1 MKLSHYIIMNTTAIK
16 LCVRQWA
23 EEDRPCTRLLSLRRI
38 RLNGYI
44 IAIIPI
50 VQLLETLNQ
59 KDDYEKENYQHY
71 HSGAHRCTHRVG
83 HSVRDYQLYG

>member
-23 EEDRPCTRLLSLRRI
+23 EEDRQCTRLLSLKRI

-50 VQLLETLNQ
+50 VQLLELYLLETVCGL
-59 KDDYEKENYQHY
+59 
-71 HSGAHRCTHRVG
+71 SGSLLG
-83 HSVRDYQLYG
+83 HQI

>member
-50 VQLLETLNQ
+50 VQLLELYLLETVCGL
-59 KDDYEKENYQHY
+59 
-71 HSGAHRCTHRVG
+71 SGSLLDH
-83 HSVRDYQLYG
+83 QI

>member
-38 RLNGYI
+38 RLNGSI
-44 IAIIPI
+44 ITIIPI
-50 VQLLETLNQ
+50 VLLLELYLLETVCGLS
-59 KDDYEKENYQHY
+59 ENHPDHQI
-71 HSGAHRCTHRVG
+71 
-83 HSVRDYQLYG
+83 

>member
-1 MKLSHYIIMNTTAIK
+1 MKLSHYINTNTTAIK

-50 VQLLETLNQ
+50 VLLLELYLHETFCGL
-59 KDDYEKENYQHY
+59 
-71 HSGAHRCTHRVG
+71 SGNHPG
-83 HSVRDYQLYG
+83 HQI

>member
-1 MKLSHYIIMNTTAIK
+1 MKLSHYINSNTTAIK

-50 VQLLETLNQ
+50 VQLLELYLLETVCGL
-59 KDDYEKENYQHY
+59 
-71 HSGAHRCTHRVG
+71 SGNHPG
-83 HSVRDYQLYG
+83 HQI

>member
-1 MKLSHYIIMNTTAIK
+1 MKLSHYINTNTTAIK

-23 EEDRPCTRLLSLRRI
+23 EEDRPCTRLLSLKRI

-50 VQLLETLNQ
+50 VLLLELYLLETVCGLS
-59 KDDYEKENYQHY
+59 ENHPGLQI
-71 HSGAHRCTHRVG
+71 
-83 HSVRDYQLYG
+83 